1 MELFFEIFASLR
13 QHKTRTILTGF
24 GVAWGIFI
32 LIVLVGAG
40 RGLQN
45 GVMKNFK
52 AFAQNSLMVYGG
64 QVSKATPYGLQAGS
78 PVEFDESLLP
88 ILKLRFPQI
97 THISPEAG
105 MGGSVTV
112 KYKNIT
118 TIFDIRGVQD
128 DYMKIK
134 ILETDTGRL
143 LNPLDSKNRRRV
155 ALIGGQAKNT
165 LFGSKEAL
173 GEYIDIGGVYF
184 QVVGVLKQSSQLS
197 GMDQN
202 AIIIPYTTMRACYNK
217 GEKFTAIA
225 IMFRNNFNTQ
235 QIDQSIREF
244 LGRQLKFDKWDQQ
257 AVYIW
262 NINTMVTSV
271 NKLFS
276 GINVFLWILGLCLLL
291 TGMIGISNIMF
302 IVVKERTSEIG
313 IRKAVGATPL
323 HILKLILSEAL
334 VVTTIFGLVGMLLG
348 FAGIRVFNLVVKSIS
363 QNGDNILSGANIS
376 FSIVLFALVLLII
389 TGILAGIFPARK
401 AATIMPVKTLNAEM
415 IN

>member
-1 MELFFEIFASLR
+1 MEIIHEIFASLR

-40 RGLQN
+40 RGLQH

-52 AFAQNSLMVYGG
+52 AFSQNSLMIYGG

-78 PVEFDESLLP
+78 RVEFDESMLSL
-88 ILKLRFPQI
+88 LKLRFPQI

-105 MGGSVTV
+105 MGGNVAVT
-112 KYKNIT
+112 YKNTT

-128 DYMKIK
+128 DYMLIK

-143 LNPLDSKNRRRV
+143 LNPLDSKNLRRV
-155 ALIGGQAKNT
+155 ALIGEQVKNT
-165 LFGSKEAL
+165 LFGDNKVL
-173 GEYIDIGGVYF
+173 GEYINIGGVFF
-184 QVVGVLKQSSQLS
+184 QVIGVLKQSSQLS

-202 AIIIPYTTMRACYNK
+202 AIIIPYSVMRACYNK
-217 GEKFTAIA
+217 GEKFTSIA
-225 IMFRNNFNTQ
+225 IMFKRNFNTQ
-235 QIDQSIREF
+235 NIDQSIREF

-313 IRKAVGATPL
+313 IRKAVGATPAS
-323 HILKLILSEAL
+323 IMKLIISEAL
-334 VVTTIFGLVGMLLG
+334 FVTTIFGFVGMLLG
-348 FAGIRVFNLVVKSIS
+348 FGGIRMFNWIVKSIS
-363 QNGDNILSGANIS
+363 QNGDNILAGANINTS
-376 FSIVLFALVLLII
+376 VVLFALFLLII
-389 TGILAGIFPARK
+389 SGTLAGIFPARK
-401 AATIMPVKTLNAEM
+401 AANILPVKTLNAEM

>member
-1 MELFFEIFASLR
+1 MELFYEIFASLR

-40 RGLQN
+40 RGLQH

-52 AFAQNSLMVYGG
+52 AFSQNSLMIYGG
-64 QVSKATPYGLQAGS
+64 QVTKATPYGLQAGTR
-78 PVEFDESLLP
+78 VEFDESLLSV
-88 ILKLRFPQI
+88 LKLRYPQI

-105 MGGSVTV
+105 MGGNIAVT
-112 KYKNIT
+112 YKNT
-118 TIFDIRGVQD
+118 TSIFDIRGVQD
-128 DYMKIK
+128 DYMLIK

-143 LNPLDSKNRRRV
+143 LNPLDSRKKRRV
-155 ALIGGQAKNT
+155 ALIGEQVKNT
-165 LFGSKEAL
+165 LFGSDNAL
-173 GEYIDIGGVYF
+173 GQYIDIGGVYF
-184 QVVGVLKQSSQLS
+184 QVIGVLKKSSQLS

-202 AIIIPYTTMRACYNK
+202 AIIIPYSTMRACYNK
-217 GEKFTAIA
+217 GEKFTSIA
-225 IMFRNNFNTQ
+225 VMFKDNFNTQ
-235 QIDQSIREF
+235 NIDENIREF

-291 TGMIGISNIMF
+291 TGMIGISNIML
-302 IVVKERTSEIG
+302 IVVKERTTEIG
-313 IRKAVGATPL
+313 IRKAVGATPGS
-323 HILKLILSEAL
+323 IMKLILTEAL
-334 VVTTIFGLVGMLLG
+334 VVTTVFGVVGMFLG
-348 FAGIRVFNLVVKSIS
+348 FGGIRMFNWIVSSIS
-363 QNGDNILSGANIS
+363 QSEDNILAGANIDTAV
-376 FSIVLFALVLLII
+376 VLFALILLIMS
-389 TGILAGIFPARK
+389 GMLAGIFPAKK
-401 AATIMPVKTLNAEM
+401 AAAIMPVKTLNAEM